1 MLLLFLYCVVF
12 KLRFRLEAS
21 TIFILCVQFVVMGAR
36 IFLREDQSIA
46 QGVIIIVGDI
56 LFKIALYY
64 FVFEMNYVA
73 LKLESTSIREY
84 LASKRKVKIAKALVI
99 GGMALIQMPIAT
111 ISLVISTVEQF

>member
-1 MLLLFLYCVVF
+1 MSLLVLYCVF
-12 KLRFRLEAS
+12 YKLRFRLEAS
-21 TIFILCVQFVVMGAR
+21 ALFILCVQFVVMGAR
-36 IFLREDQSIA
+36 IFLRQDQSIA
-46 QGVIIIVGDI
+46 QGIIIIVGDI

-99 GGMALIQMPIAT
+99 GGLALIQMPIAT
-111 ISLVISTVEQF
+111 VSLVISTVDQF